1 MSIHT
6 SGVGFF
12 QFFHGMDR
20 RAAWHTT
27 AGDRMLGIVT
37 AILSGVLMS
46 VQGVFNEG
54 VTKQTSL
61 WLSAGFVQLTAFAF
75 CAAAW
80 LLTGREPVSGLL
92 HVEPRYLLL
101 GGVLGALIT
110 VTVVRSMSALG
121 PAQAVLVIVLSQLAA
136 AYLIELFGL
145 FGAEKTAFAWR
156 KAVGLL
162 IAVGGVVLFQWQ
174 KR

>member
-1 MSIHT
+1 M
-6 SGVGFF
+6 
-12 QFFHGMDR
+12 
-20 RAAWHTT
+20 
-27 AGDRMLGIVT
+27 AGDTVLGIVT

-61 WLSAGFVQLTAFAF
+61 WLSAAFVQATALAF
-75 CAAAW
+75 CIGAW

-101 GGVLGALIT
+101 GGVFGALIT
-110 VTVVRSMSALG
+110 VTVVKSMAALG

-136 AYLIELFGL
+136 AYLIELVGL
-145 FGAEKTAFAWR
+145 FGVEKTAFAWR

-162 IAVGGVVLFQWQ
+162 VAVGGVILFQWQ
-174 KR
+174 KK